1 MAGISPER
9 QTSAADD
16 YARALDQLEADAVRN
31 TLAILRRSLD
41 GVLTTLRRSYQSYL
55 NDLGPMSRDPS
66 GQLTRRDGAY
76 TIAESTAKFR
86 GILQDAQ
93 QFMTPQEVNSW
104 RDSYERNLEDA
115 AKLGGQLANELV
127 EMVSQDP
134 ASVPFTGAD
143 PLAMRAVASNAAAF
157 IQYESARFRNQIVE
171 IAGEGGARGWG
182 PSRLERQLR
191 DALRGARDP
200 KKLNERLG
208 LEQRAAL
215 IARSELSHAY
225 AKATKDAAKKR
236 GDKYV
241 RLLASND
248 ERVCPTC
255 ASRNGRVYAVD
266 RISVPLHPRCVL
278 GETKVSPGLLAAA
291 FRSVYRGNVVTI
303 RLANGEVLTVTVDH
317 PVLTP
322 AGWVKAEAIRSGDQL
337 IGHGFYGP
345 VASAGGSPDL
355 HQVPAT
361 AEDVFAAFAE
371 ASAVS
376 TMRVPVSPLDLH
388 GDGEFIH
395 GDVEVVRAESL
406 FEGYWD
412 TASDQCGAELDVDER
427 RVRFRPFTT
436 FSHADAAILGLGAAA
451 SGSVWA
457 GLHSQVDPR

>member
-1 MAGISPER
+1 MAGSSPQR
-9 QTSAADD
+9 LTSAADD

-134 ASVPFTGAD
+134 ASVPFTGPD

-171 IAGEGGARGWG
+171 IVGEGVARGWG

-266 RISVPLHPRCVL
+266 RISVPLHPRCRCVLSYVPNEAVDESDPELQDVLLDSERWRAEHERGVEAYAKAKEISMEKAREELARALRTPTAAERRLNRGRTDTL
-278 GETKVSPGLLAAA
+278 GESVRL
-291 FRSVYRGNVVTI
+291 FR
-303 RLANGEVLTVTVDH
+303 
-317 PVLTP
+317 
-322 AGWVKAEAIRSGDQL
+322 
-337 IGHGFYGP
+337 
-345 VASAGGSPDL
+345 
-355 HQVPAT
+355 
-361 AEDVFAAFAE
+361 
-371 ASAVS
+371 
-376 TMRVPVSPLDLH
+376 
-388 GDGEFIH
+388 
-395 GDVEVVRAESL
+395 
-406 FEGYWD
+406 
-412 TASDQCGAELDVDER
+412 
-427 RVRFRPFTT
+427 
-436 FSHADAAILGLGAAA
+436 
-451 SGSVWA
+451 
-457 GLHSQVDPR
+457 